1 MKADRLIQ
9 IISNLLILSPAIYC
23 FYYVQI
29 NISLY
34 ILTPLNYII
43 FAIPI
48 IKNVIPKYGKFVYP
62 VTLLVTFLYIFFS
75 FLHLILINN
84 YLILQYFNLPLT
96 NTTYIESLT
105 FTFFTSLPFIFIV
118 EGAFSLK
125 LQRILSYL
133 VISMADLL
141 DMVVTIQINPL
152 LGGNLITSFTYAN
165 ALFGL
170 NLYTLFFYGYEFI
183 SIVFHVSTAFNN
195 YLDIT
200 FILSIFGVI
209 SYFFFVSEGRK
220 RVQMDGISYGFL
232 YGGIVTVMISY
243 VMGFFNGSFEELMV
257 IAISILAVLIW
268 LRRTNKQTK
277 ISLGEIQGDGREDVS
292 SQ

>member
-1 MKADRLIQ
+1 MKAERLIQ
-9 IISNLLILSPAIYC
+9 ILSNLLILSPAIYC
-23 FYYVQI
+23 FYYVQT
-29 NISLY
+29 NITLY
-34 ILTPLNYII
+34 VLTPLNYII

-48 IKNVIPKYGKFVYP
+48 IKNVIPKYGKLVYP
-62 VTLLVTFLYIFFS
+62 ITLLITFLYIFLS
-75 FLHLILINN
+75 FIHLILVNN
-84 YLILQYFNLPLT
+84 YVILKYFSLPLT
-96 NTTYIESLT
+96 NTAYIESLS
-105 FTFFTSLPFIFIV
+105 FTFFTSLPFIFIF

-141 DMVVTIQINPL
+141 DMVVAIQINPL

-183 SIVFHVSTAFNN
+183 SIVFHVSSTFNT
-195 YLDIT
+195 YLDIS
-200 FILSIFGVI
+200 FIISILGVI

-232 YGGIVTVMISY
+232 YGGIITVVISY
-243 VMGFFNGSFEELMV
+243 AMGFFNGSFEELMV
-257 IAISILAVLIW
+257 IAISILVVLIW

-277 ISLGEIQGDGREDVS
+277 ISLGEIQGDVREDIS

>member
-1 MKADRLIQ
+1 MKGQRLIQ

-29 NISLY
+29 NITLY
-34 ILTPLNYII
+34 VLYPLNYLI

-48 IKNVIPKYGKFVYP
+48 MKNAIPKYGKLVYP
-62 VTLLVTFLYIFFS
+62 ISVLITFAYIFLS
-75 FLHLILINN
+75 FIHLIVIGN
-84 YLILQYFNLPLT
+84 YFILQYFNIPLT
-96 NTTYIESLT
+96 NTHYIETLL

-141 DMVVTIQINPL
+141 DMVVSIQINPL

-170 NLYTLFFYGYEFI
+170 NLYTLFFFGYEFI
-183 SIVFHVSTAFNN
+183 SIVFHVSSLFNT
-195 YLDIT
+195 YLDIA
-200 FILSIFGVI
+200 FIISILGVI

-220 RVQMDGISYGFL
+220 RVQMDGIAYGFL
-232 YGGIVTVMISY
+232 YGGIITVLISY
-243 VMGFFNGSFEELMV
+243 IMGYLNGSFEELMV
-257 IAISILAVLIW
+257 IAVSILVALIW
-268 LRRTNKQTK
+268 LRRSNKQTK
-277 ISLGEIQGDGREDVS
+277 ISLSEIQGDVREDAS
-292 SQ
+292 GE